1 MQFMDGNTNRFSC
14 RMKTFS
20 AFNVGISKKL
30 KASSLS
36 VFFFPLFFKMV
47 VVVQVLQ
54 FVFKN

>member
-1 MQFMDGNTNRFSC
+1 MHFMDGNTNRFSC

-20 AFNVGISKKL
+20 AFDVGILKKL
-30 KASSLS
+30 KASSPS
-36 VFFFPLFFKMV
+36 VFFPLFFKMV